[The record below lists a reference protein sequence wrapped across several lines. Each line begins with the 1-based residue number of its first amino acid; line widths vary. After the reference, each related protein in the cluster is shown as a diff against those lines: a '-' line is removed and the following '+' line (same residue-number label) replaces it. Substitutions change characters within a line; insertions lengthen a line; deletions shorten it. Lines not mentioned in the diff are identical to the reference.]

1 MIVNNQPQYTKLED
15 LPSLKQGW
23 IRLVHRCI
31 YKDHVDS
38 IRENGLI
45 FNREAAKL
53 SPLQRG
59 SSYPNI
65 THMASVYD
73 EESFWE
79 SMHKDD
85 FACYDNAR
93 YADTKIVFDMPLD
106 EFCLLEVF
114 GRKIRGKV
122 DNKYIVGVIP
132 NVNGANKNLILSAE
146 EVNVAKQKS
155 QNNPTTSATPNDV
168 EMIVDELVSNS
179 KYGNKEELRSRIY
192 ERIENCKEDL
202 KFDLDSN
209 KNKKNASLAF
219 IYKGHNR

>member
-1 MIVNNQPQYTKLED
+1 MIINNQPQYTKLED

-23 IRLVHRCI
+23 IRLVHRCL

-38 IRENGLI
+38 IRKSGLI

-53 SPLQRG
+53 SSLQKG
-59 SSYPNI
+59 ACYSDI
-65 THMASVYD
+65 TSMASVYD
-73 EESFWE
+73 EKTFWE

-155 QNNPTTSATPNDV
+155 QNNPSLSVKPNNV
-168 EMIVDELVSNS
+168 EQMI
-179 KYGNKEELRSRIY
+179 EELIKR
-192 ERIENCKEDL
+192 E
-202 KFDLDSN
+202 
-209 KNKKNASLAF
+209 
-219 IYKGHNR
+219 